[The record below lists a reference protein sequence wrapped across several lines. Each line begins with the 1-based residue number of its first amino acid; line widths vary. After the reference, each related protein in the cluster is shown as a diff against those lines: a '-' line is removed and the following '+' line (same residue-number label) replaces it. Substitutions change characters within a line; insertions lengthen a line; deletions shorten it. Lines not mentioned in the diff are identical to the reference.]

1 MKREEC
7 FKIVNLFDELDEL
20 QKCLRDFRL
29 GVDCALVYKSNGPK
43 NFEGTIPIRVTRKL
57 IENLETTLRS
67 EVSRV
72 KSELNNLGAETEEEA
87 LAPSTA
93 VAA

>member
-29 GVDCALVYKSNGPK
+29 GVDCALGHELIKSLFK
-43 NFEGTIPIRVTRKL
+43 QFD
-57 IENLETTLRS
+57 
-67 EVSRV
+67 
-72 KSELNNLGAETEEEA
+72 A
-87 LAPSTA
+87 
-93 VAA
+93 